1 MKLLGLLLEGLL
13 LFWAQKDELIVT
25 DGSCPMLLKTVEAM
39 EREELR
45 HVVPVNLQEK
55 PIKREAEAN
64 DMFLAMKDEPS
75 LFCSL
80 SLHGL
85 GMDPE
90 MNKD

>member
-1 MKLLGLLLEGLL
+1 M
-13 LFWAQKDELIVT
+13 
-25 DGSCPMLLKTVEAM
+25 
-39 EREELR
+39 
-45 HVVPVNLQEK
+45 PVNLQEK

-80 SLHGL
+80 ALHGL

-90 MNKD
+90 MKKRT